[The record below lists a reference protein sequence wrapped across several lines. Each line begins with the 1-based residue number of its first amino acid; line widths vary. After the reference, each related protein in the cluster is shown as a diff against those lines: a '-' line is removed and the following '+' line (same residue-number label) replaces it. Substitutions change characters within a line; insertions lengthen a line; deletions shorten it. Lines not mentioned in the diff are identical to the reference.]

1 MRIDQWVPAF
11 HRGDAIG
18 AEAACLQAFF
28 RQQGFISDIYCLDRD
43 EGLEA
48 QSRLFGQFQPG
59 EPSDVVI
66 LHFALP
72 SPLSYSLIQVPCRRV
87 VIHHNVTAPEFFLGF
102 SEEMVRL
109 ASLGRKELRQLAPFV
124 DLGLADSE
132 FNRQELESF
141 GFRRTAV
148 LPLFVDFHRYA
159 KPINQFLYRFY
170 RDERTNLFF
179 VGRVVPNKKIEDL
192 IKVTF
197 YYKKYISPLVRL
209 IIAGKNISLPKYYES
224 LIRLVDDFYL
234 KPEEVVFTGHIPDED
249 LFALYRAADVFISM
263 SEHEGF
269 CLPLLESM
277 MFDVPVVAFAA
288 GAVPSTLDGA
298 GVLLQEKKVAE
309 IAELLAILAHDSR
322 LRSTVIANQR
332 ERLARFKSFPREEYL
347 LSLLA
352 ELGREP
358 NLR

>member
-18 AEAACLQAFF
+18 DEAAHLREFF
-28 RQQGFISDIYCLDRD
+28 RKQGFISDIYCLDRD
-43 EGLEA
+43 EGLETE
-48 QSRLFGQFQPG
+48 SRLFNQFKPG
-59 EPSDVVI
+59 EPTDIVI

-72 SPLSYSLIQVPCRRV
+72 SPLSYSLIRVPCRRV
-87 VIHHNVTAPEFFLGF
+87 IIHHNVTAPEFFLGF
-102 SEEMVRL
+102 SEEMVKI
-109 ASLGRKELRQLAPFV
+109 ASLGRKELRQLAPFI

-148 LPLFVDFHRYA
+148 LPLFVDFHRYS
-159 KPINQFLYRFY
+159 KPPNQFLYRLY
-170 RDERTNLFF
+170 RDGRTNLLF

-192 IKVTF
+192 IKITF

-209 IIAGKNISLPKYYES
+209 VVVGKTSSLPKYYES
-224 LIRLVDDFYL
+224 LVRLADDFYL
-234 KPEEVVFTGHIPDED
+234 QPEEVIFTGHIPDED
-249 LFALYRAADVFISM
+249 LFALYRAADVFVSM

-277 MFDVPVVAFAA
+277 IFDVPVVAYAA
-288 GAVPSTLDGA
+288 GAVPSTMENA
-298 GVLLQEKKVAE
+298 GILLKEKKIAE
-309 IAELLAILAHDSR
+309 LAELLAILTQDSG
-322 LRSTVIANQR
+322 LRAKVVVGQK
-332 ERLARFKSFPREEYL
+332 ERLARFKSFPREEHL

-352 ELGREP
+352 ELTP
-358 NLR
+358 KKD